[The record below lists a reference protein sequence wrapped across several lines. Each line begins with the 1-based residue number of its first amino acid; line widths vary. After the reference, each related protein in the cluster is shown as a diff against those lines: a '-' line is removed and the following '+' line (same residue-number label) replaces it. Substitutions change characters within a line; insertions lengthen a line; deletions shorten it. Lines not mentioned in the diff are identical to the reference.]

1 LAGAW
6 VVGVLFGVQ
15 LVSTGVAL
23 LALGSAVRGIAKA
36 VED

>member
-1 LAGAW
+1 LSGAW
-6 VVGVLFGVQ
+6 AVGVLFGVQ

-23 LALGSAVRGIAKA
+23 LALGSTVRGIAKG